1 MIFIV
6 DYRSS
11 ICMRNVSTRL
21 VNLAARQSA
30 RPVYYY
36 EFGHVGNSSHYV
48 DPDTKRPIGNY
59 ALLH

>member
-1 MIFIV
+1 MFNIE
-6 DYRSS
+6 DMST
-11 ICMRNVSTRL
+11 ICMRIVSTRL

-59 ALLH
+59 AFLH